1 MGQLSNIKIAT
12 PTHKEVV
19 PSTKKSIKLKPFRV
33 GDEKALL
40 MASQSQ
46 DTKQMINT
54 LKEVISNCSEGVNVN
69 ELAPFDLEY
78 LFLKLR
84 AVSVGEITEIGLKC
98 THCETT
104 NKINIDLGKVKV
116 KEVEGHTNFIK
127 INEDL
132 IFEMKYPD
140 LSEVADISTEDM
152 DGIIDVVV
160 KSVKNVFHG
169 EDTIEVGSS
178 DYDDLRSILN
188 SLTTHQF
195 EDIQKFFTTSPKL
208 SHDITFKCGQCAGD
222 NKQVLEGLTSFF

>member
-12 PTHKEVV
+12 PTYKEVV
-19 PSTKKSIKLKPFRV
+19 PSTKKAIKLKPFRV

-46 DTKQMINT
+46 DSKQMINT

-104 NKINIDLGKVKV
+104 NKISLDLAKVKI
-116 KEVEGHTNFIK
+116 KEEEGHTNFVK
-127 INEDL
+127 INQDL
-132 IFEMKYPD
+132 IFEMRYPD
-140 LSEVADISTEDM
+140 LTEVADISTEEM

-169 EDTIEVGSS
+169 EDTIEVGPA
-178 DYDDLRSILN
+178 DYDDLKNILN
-188 SLTTHQF
+188 SLTTTQF
-195 EDIQKFFTTSPKL
+195 EMIQKFFTTSPKL
-208 SHDITFKCGQCAGD
+208 SHDIVFKCGHCSGD
-222 NKQVLEGLTSFF
+222 NKQTLEGLSSFF